1 MSVFF
6 RTRVLRVGAWS
17 LVVLCLGTF
26 VAAAQNPPL
35 AEVAR
40 REEERR
46 KAVDPTKPA
55 PRVITNKDLPK
66 VAGPTASPAPVA
78 PAVAA
83 VAGDPAKVAADP
95 DSAGKDEAWWRARIT
110 AARDALVR
118 DQVLL
123 DALGARLDGLAAVST
138 VLGDP
143 NQRARIG
150 EDQLKAVAEMDRIR
164 AEVADLTT
172 KIADIEEEARKASVP
187 PGWLR

>member
-6 RTRVLRVGAWS
+6 RTRVVRVGAWS
-17 LVVLCLGTF
+17 LAALCLGTF
-26 VAAAQNPPL
+26 VAAAQTPPL

-55 PRVITNKDLPK
+55 PRVFTNKDLPK
-66 VAGPTASPAPVA
+66 VTAPAPP
-78 PAVAA
+78 PAEVVQPAEA
-83 VAGDPAKVAADP
+83 VPGEPAKVAAEP

-143 NQRARIG
+143 NQRARIS
-150 EDQLKAVAEMDRIR
+150 EDQLKAAAEMDRIR
-164 AEVADLTT
+164 VEVADLTA